1 MFRFRR
7 QIDVIFLKFYRDSL
21 LCVVIL
27 GIAGAIRQSCE
38 RFDME
43 ILKNMAMRRIRA
55 ASNPAAGRQGIELSA
70 CERRRRY
77 KRGGVAVRVALR
89 SAVLPVSFK

>member
-1 MFRFRR
+1 
-7 QIDVIFLKFYRDSL
+7 
-21 LCVVIL
+21 
-27 GIAGAIRQSCE
+27 
-38 RFDME
+38 ME
-43 ILKNMAMRRIRA
+43 ILKNMALRRIRA

-77 KRGGVAVRVALR
+77 KRGGVAVGVALR